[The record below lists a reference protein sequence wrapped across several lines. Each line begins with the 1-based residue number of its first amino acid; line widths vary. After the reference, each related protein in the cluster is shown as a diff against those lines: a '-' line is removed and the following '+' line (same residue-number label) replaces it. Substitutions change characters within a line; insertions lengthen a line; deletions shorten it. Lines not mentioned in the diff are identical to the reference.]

1 MEKLELIRQNLLPIN
16 DVLPTLLP
24 QARLRSLS
32 AMNTLGTPR
41 AKYPKLYADNFNATL
56 RAEIADE
63 PIDGWELTGS
73 TSCLHLRNIGSG
85 LKLRFLKKFKF
96 EGSVPPAGT
105 NLRRRQAW
113 VQPTM
118 LDQELSGKKPLS
130 DAEIVLVWT
139 EANGIFHCSAYQ
151 PTGTGRFPKGAP
163 CIALMVLQM
172 GEGFKGMAFNGDDD
186 ENELLVP
193 RSNTIVR
200 EEREEK
206 IQ

>member
-1 MEKLELIRQNLLPIN
+1 MPIN
-16 DVLPTLLP
+16 DALPTLLP

-41 AKYPKLYADNFNATL
+41 IKYPKLYADNFNATL

-63 PIDGWELTGS
+63 PIDGWQLTKS

-85 LKLRFLKKFKF
+85 LRLRFLKKFKF
-96 EGSVPPAGT
+96 EGSVPPAGP
-105 NLRRRQAW
+105 NLRRREAW
-113 VQPTM
+113 VQPAM
-118 LDQELSGKKPLS
+118 LDQELPGKKPLS
-130 DAEIVLVWT
+130 DSEIVLVWT

-172 GEGFKGMAFNGDDD
+172 GEGFKGMVFNGDD
-186 ENELLVP
+186 EGNELLVP
-193 RSNTIVR
+193 RSNTIVQ
-200 EEREEK
+200 EEREET

>member
-1 MEKLELIRQNLLPIN
+1 MEKLELIRQNLTPIN
-16 DVLPTLLP
+16 DALPTLLP

-41 AKYPKLYADNFNATL
+41 IKYPKLYADNFNATL

-63 PIDGWELTGS
+63 PIDGWQLTKS
-73 TSCLHLRNIGSG
+73 TSCLHLRNTGSG
-85 LKLRFLKKFKF
+85 LRLRFLKKFKF
-96 EGSVPPAGT
+96 EGSVPPAGP
-105 NLRRRQAW
+105 NLRRREAW
-113 VQPTM
+113 VQPAM

-130 DAEIVLVWT
+130 DSEIVLVWT

-163 CIALMVLQM
+163 CIVLMVFQM
-172 GEGFKGMAFNGDDD
+172 CEGFNGMAFNGDD
-186 ENELLVP
+186 EGNELLVP
-193 RSNTIVR
+193 RSNTIVQ
-200 EEREEK
+200 EEREET